1 MDFFN
6 YNRRPTVDVHVGNIT
21 MGGNHPVVVQTMT
34 NTNTRDT
41 EASVAQCE
49 RIIAAGADLI
59 RLTTQGVREAEN
71 LGIIHQQLREKGYKI
86 PLSADIHFNP
96 RAAHVAAR
104 VTEKVRINPGNFVD
118 KQKTFAEIEYTE
130 EEYAAELEK
139 IRSQVVP
146 FLNICKEHNTAVR
159 IGVNHGSLSDRIMT
173 RYGDTPEGMVESCM
187 EYLRIAMDEGFNDIV
202 ISMKASNTLLM
213 TKAVRLLVDRMN
225 KEDIHFPLHL
235 GVTEAGNGEDGRMKS
250 AVGIGALLSDGL
262 GDTIRVSLSE
272 DPEAEVPVARKL
284 VDYVVQRNGH
294 TPINGKQYPAFSPFS
309 TDRRETDAVWNI
321 GGEFLPVVISDR
333 SRIGDMS
340 INPHFIPDYIYVGHR
355 VPENFPKG
363 MKSIVDFAQW
373 EDRIDNFPLFT
384 VQNTAGMEQCD
395 APVKFLRLSYPE
407 LTDELISFL
416 KKSERVVV
424 ILTTG
429 HLNGVGEQRAFFHAL
444 LNAGCRLP
452 VVLQRS
458 YAEEEAEDIQIK
470 GGVDFGTVLLDGF
483 GNGIMLSN
491 EGKIEIKDID
501 AYAFGILQ
509 AARVRTSKT
518 EFISCPG
525 CGRTLFDLQTTVALV
540 KKHFSHLKHLK
551 IGVMGCIVNGPGE
564 MADAD
569 YGYVGAEHGKISLY
583 RKKEL
588 VEKNIPQAEAV
599 EHLIRLIKDH
609 GDWSEPEQN

>member
-6 YNRRPTVDVHVGNIT
+6 YKRRPTVDVHIGSIT

-71 LGIIHQQLREKGYKI
+71 LGIIHQQLREKGYTT

-96 RAAHVAAR
+96 RAAHVAAT
-104 VTEKVRINPGNFVD
+104 VAEKVRINPGNFVD
-118 KQKTFAEIEYTE
+118 KQKTFAELEYTD
-130 EEYAAELEK
+130 EEYAKELEK
-139 IRSQVVP
+139 IRAQVVP
-146 FLNICKEHNTAVR
+146 FLQVCREHGTAVR

-187 EYLRIAMDEGFNDIV
+187 EYLRIAVDEGFKDIV

-213 TKAVRLLVDRMN
+213 TKAVRLLVDRMDR
-225 KEDIHFPLHL
+225 EDIHFPLHL

-284 VDYVVQRNGH
+284 VDYVTQRDNH
-294 TPINGKQYPAFSPFS
+294 TPIDGKPFPGFSPFS
-309 TDRRETDAVWNI
+309 TDRRTTDAVWNI
-321 GGEFLPVVISDR
+321 GGDFLPVVISDR
-333 SRIGDMS
+333 SHTGDIS
-340 INPHFIPDYIYVGHR
+340 VNPHFIPDYIYVGER
-355 VPENFPKG
+355 VPGNFPKG
-363 MKSIVDFAQW
+363 MKSIVDVAQW
-373 EDRIDNFPLFT
+373 EERIDQYPLFT
-384 VQNTAGMEQCD
+384 TDNLAAIGQCA
-395 APVKFLRLSYPE
+395 APVKFLRLSWPE
-407 LTDELISFL
+407 LTDEVTSLL
-416 KKSERVVV
+416 KAAEKVVV
-424 ILTTG
+424 ILTTH
-429 HLNGVGEQRAFFHAL
+429 HLNGVGEQRAFFHAM
-444 LNAGCRLP
+444 LNAGCRVP

-458 YAEEEAEDIQIK
+458 YAENEAEDIQLK

-483 GNGIMLSN
+483 GNGVMLSN
-491 EGKIEIKDID
+491 EGNIDITDLD
-501 AYAFGILQ
+501 AYAFGFLQ

-518 EFISCPG
+518 EFISCPS

-540 KKHFSHLKHLK
+540 QKHFSHLKHLK

-599 EHLIRLIKDH
+599 EHLIQLIKDH